1 MHLVLDALPEGEVRV
16 RRAKSRGVSGGEL
29 ATDLLVLGVGNPLRG
44 DDGIGP
50 RVVEQLQQAGLPT
63 DVEAFDAGAAGFNLL
78 YWLDGRRRVII
89 VDAADVG
96 LEAGQFARFTPEQ
109 VELTGAA
116 EGAGSHQAGLA
127 EVLALARAL
136 ERPLPEIVV
145 FGVQPGSLEWGTG
158 LTAEVEAAVPL
169 LVRAVL
175 QEVHDRP
182 GLGTLHG

>member
-1 MHLVLDALPEGEVRV
+1 MT
-16 RRAKSRGVSGGEL
+16 
-29 ATDLLVLGVGNPLRG
+29 TDLLILGLGNPLRG

-50 RVVEQLQQAGLPT
+50 RTVEQLKQHGLPVE
-63 DVEAFDAGAAGFNLL
+63 VEALDAGTAGFDLL

-109 VELTGAA
+109 VELKGAA

-136 ERPLPEIVV
+136 QRPLPEIVI
-145 FGVQPGSLEWGTG
+145 FGVQPGSLEWATG

-182 GLGTLHG
+182 GQGTLHG

>member
-1 MHLVLDALPEGEVRV
+1 
-16 RRAKSRGVSGGEL
+16 L
-29 ATDLLVLGVGNPLRG
+29 ATDLHVLGIGNPMHG

-50 RVVEQLQQAGLPT
+50 RVVEQLRQLGLPVE
-63 DVEAFDAGAAGFNLL
+63 VEALDAGAAGFDLL
-78 YWLDGRRRVII
+78 NWLNGPQRVII

-96 LEAGQFARFTPEQ
+96 LEAGQFARFTTEQ
-109 VELTGAA
+109 VELKGAA
-116 EGAGSHQAGLA
+116 EGAGSHQTGLA

-145 FGVQPGSLEWGTG
+145 FGVQPGSLEWGMG

-182 GLGTLHG
+182 GRGTLHG